1 MKILIVEDDIQLNT
15 TISNYLLLK
24 GYEVQSV
31 FDGKKALN
39 LINEKFDI
47 FIIDIN
53 IPEVNGIELLKEIR
67 KTKSN
72 IPVIMIT
79 ASLELENF
87 QESFKS
93 GCNEYIK
100 KPFYLEELEIRIDKL
115 IKNIKQIIYIEDDI
129 KYDMKYE
136 ELTIDNKVIDLT
148 KKEKKLLTILLKNL
162 NHIVSNE
169 EIQNFVW
176 DDIKETYPLRQLVNN
191 LRRKFPKNYIVSKK
205 AVGYKFEINP

>member
-191 LRRKFPKNYIVSKK
+191 LRKKLPKNYIVSKK
-205 AVGYKFEINP
+205 AIGYKFEVNS